1 VGAAGAVRAE
11 DNKILIPTSL
21 VGPGHD
27 VIEQFALILYV
38 RVGTLVLV
46 ILLYSLIV
54 GTFILFFPLDFLKI

>member
-46 ILLYSLIV
+46 ILLYSLI
-54 GTFILFFPLDFLKI
+54 GTFILFFPLDFLKT